1 MQRGNSRKQN
11 RRMSVMKKKATAAM
25 TALAVMVVPMTAF
38 AGDFED
44 FYDYQAENGKY
55 VYYFE
60 NGIKLEMPE
69 DWYQNV
75 TVEAEESYVTFYHK
89 DSYEK
94 YKKDGYDA
102 GGELLKI
109 GCSVNTDFKDNPGYE
124 YIGFDEEEALNFY
137 YSTPTDYQAYTKDT
151 DVKAEFDQLLGELD
165 EVCDSITL
173 TAKPDDE
180 FYEQMEDSAEAA
192 RIAKNAA
199 EGKKEDK
206 GGTIAGKIG
215 GDSQENSK
223 EADNAVEEYTFDES
237 KAEYEGT
244 WVSFEDEF
252 QIYLPSYWDYYNLT
266 DEETEQGILYK
277 AECESEDVSLI
288 VNYALIDK
296 TKLDSDAIA
305 ESYREAGYSDVKQMK
320 INGIL
325 CETCTVPEEE
335 ISLTSFIGENDD
347 RLYMIML
354 NTDDEGSLHYMD
366 SILRSVKPA
375 EK

>member
-55 VYYFE
+55 IYYFE

-335 ISLTSFIGENDD
+335 ISLTSFIGGNDD

>member
-1 MQRGNSRKQN
+1 MT
-11 RRMSVMKKKATAAM
+11 KKATAAM
-25 TALAVMVVPMTAF
+25 TALVMMAVPMTAF

-44 FYDYQAENGKY
+44 FYDYQAENGKF

-60 NGIKLEMPE
+60 NGVKLEMPE

-137 YSTPTDYQAYTKDT
+137 YSTPTDYQAYTKDA

-180 FYEQMEDSAEAA
+180 FHELMEDSAEAA
-192 RIAKNAA
+192 RIAQNAA
-199 EGKKEDK
+199 EGKKQYSADK
-206 GGTIAGKIG
+206 AVVL
-215 GDSQENSK
+215 SQEYFSESAK
-223 EADNAVEEYTFDES
+223 ETA
-237 KAEYEGT
+237 
-244 WVSFEDEF
+244 
-252 QIYLPSYWDYYNLT
+252 
-266 DEETEQGILYK
+266 
-277 AECESEDVSLI
+277 SEMGVDLWGR
-288 VNYALIDK
+288 DK
-296 TKLDSDAIA
+296 FVLMLL
-305 ESYREAGYSDVKQMK
+305 RVDVKYY
-320 INGIL
+320 
-325 CETCTVPEEE
+325 
-335 ISLTSFIGENDD
+335 S
-347 RLYMIML
+347 
-354 NTDDEGSLHYMD
+354 
-366 SILRSVKPA
+366 
-375 EK
+375 

>member
-11 RRMSVMKKKATAAM
+11 RRMSVMKKKATAAI

-335 ISLTSFIGENDD
+335 ISLTSFIGGNDD

>member
-1 MQRGNSRKQN
+1 
-11 RRMSVMKKKATAAM
+11 
-25 TALAVMVVPMTAF
+25 
-38 AGDFED
+38 
-44 FYDYQAENGKY
+44 
-55 VYYFE
+55 
-60 NGIKLEMPE
+60 
-69 DWYQNV
+69 
-75 TVEAEESYVTFYHK
+75 
-89 DSYEK
+89 
-94 YKKDGYDA
+94 
-102 GGELLKI
+102 
-109 GCSVNTDFKDNPGYE
+109 
-124 YIGFDEEEALNFY
+124 
-137 YSTPTDYQAYTKDT
+137 
-151 DVKAEFDQLLGELD
+151 
-165 EVCDSITL
+165 
-173 TAKPDDE
+173 
-180 FYEQMEDSAEAA
+180 MEDSAEAA
-192 RIAKNAA
+192 RIAHNAA
-199 EGKKEDK
+199 EGKKEEN

-335 ISLTSFIGENDD
+335 ISLTSFIGGNDD

>member
-335 ISLTSFIGENDD
+335 ISLTSFIGGNDD

>member
-1 MQRGNSRKQN
+1 MT
-11 RRMSVMKKKATAAM
+11 KKATAAM
-25 TALAVMVVPMTAF
+25 TALVMMAVPMTAF

-44 FYDYQAENGKY
+44 FYDYQAENGKF

-60 NGIKLEMPE
+60 NGVKLEMPE

-75 TVEAEESYVTFYHK
+75 AVEAEESYVIFYHK

-137 YSTPTDYQAYTKDT
+137 YSTPTDYQAYTKDA

-192 RIAKNAA
+192 RIAQNAA

-215 GDSQENSK
+215 GDSQDNLK

-237 KAEYEGT
+237 KAEYDGV
-244 WVSFEDEF
+244 WVAFEDEF
-252 QIYLPSYWDYYNLT
+252 QLYLPSYWDYYNLT
-266 DEETEQGILYK
+266 AEEVEQGILYK
-277 AECESEDVSLI
+277 AECEAEDISLV
-288 VNYALIDK
+288 VNYAYIDK
-296 TKLDSDAIA
+296 AELDSDAIA
-305 ESYREAGYSDVKQMK
+305 ESYQLAGYSDVKQIR

-325 CETCTVPEEE
+325 CVTCSIPDEE
-335 ISLTSFIGENDD
+335 ISLTSFIGGSND
-347 RLYMIML
+347 RLYMVML

-366 SILRSVKPA
+366 SILCSVKPT

>member
-1 MQRGNSRKQN
+1 
-11 RRMSVMKKKATAAM
+11 MKKKATAAM

-277 AECESEDVSLI
+277 AECEPEDVSLI

-335 ISLTSFIGENDD
+335 ISLISFIGGNDD
-347 RLYMIML
+347 RLYMVML

>member
-1 MQRGNSRKQN
+1 
-11 RRMSVMKKKATAAM
+11 MKKKATAAM

-151 DVKAEFDQLLGELD
+151 DVKA
-165 EVCDSITL
+165 
-173 TAKPDDE
+173 
-180 FYEQMEDSAEAA
+180 
-192 RIAKNAA
+192 
-199 EGKKEDK
+199 
-206 GGTIAGKIG
+206 
-215 GDSQENSK
+215 
-223 EADNAVEEYTFDES
+223 
-237 KAEYEGT
+237 
-244 WVSFEDEF
+244 
-252 QIYLPSYWDYYNLT
+252 
-266 DEETEQGILYK
+266 
-277 AECESEDVSLI
+277 
-288 VNYALIDK
+288 
-296 TKLDSDAIA
+296 
-305 ESYREAGYSDVKQMK
+305 
-320 INGIL
+320 
-325 CETCTVPEEE
+325 
-335 ISLTSFIGENDD
+335 
-347 RLYMIML
+347 
-354 NTDDEGSLHYMD
+354 
-366 SILRSVKPA
+366 
-375 EK
+375 

>member
-11 RRMSVMKKKATAAM
+11 RRMSVMKKKATAAI

-55 VYYFE
+55 IYYFE

-335 ISLTSFIGENDD
+335 ISLTSFIGGNDD